1 MLMRTHTRSRRR
13 GVLSVSVV
21 GLLALSACGS
31 DSAAPSTAAAT
42 VAVTTKAAEPAATT
56 TAAPDAPTTE
66 PAATTVAPDVGEAG
80 GAVNDINP
88 QDPASLAPGGTLR
101 WAITEM
107 PPQWNYNHLDGPLDD
122 TNNVLQA
129 VMPYTWAS
137 LADASPDVNE
147 DYFTSVKLL
156 SNAPQQIEYT
166 INPKAT
172 WSDGTPITIA
182 DLTAQWKALDGTN
195 EAFIVAS
202 TSLYEDIESI
212 EQGVDERQAIVTM
225 KKVNAEWEPMFNP
238 LFPASLNSDPKAFNE
253 GWLEKPL
260 VTAGPFKF
268 DSIDQT
274 AQVVTVVRDPQWW
287 GTPAVL
293 DSIVF
298 RVLDPDAMGQAFA
311 NGELDLL
318 DIGPSVDTFKQAQG
332 VKDAVI
338 RQSLAPNFRHMTF
351 NGAEGAL
358 LADPALRVAIQ
369 KGIDRQVIAE
379 ALVGEIVEDP
389 KPLGNHI
396 FTEGTKYYQ
405 RNDAVVEFD
414 PEAAGAALDGLGW
427 VLEGDI
433 RKKDGVELVVRDVI
447 PEGVATSASESQL
460 AQAMLAAIGVKL
472 QIDVVP
478 GEEFFDNYIAKGDF
492 DVTHFSWIGTTT
504 PVLST
509 KSIYELPKGDDIQQN
524 FGRIGDPKIDELLA
538 TANSELDVDKRS
550 ALANEADAL
559 IWASGHSLL
568 LYQRPNT
575 VATTA
580 KLANY
585 GAFGFQSINYT
596 KIGFM
601 K

>member
-1 MLMRTHTRSRRR
+1 MRTRTRRS
-13 GVLSVSVV
+13 GVLAISVV
-21 GLLALSACGS
+21 GLMALSACGS
-31 DSAAPSTAAAT
+31 DSASPPATTAAGT
-42 VAVTTKAAEPAATT
+42 VTTKAADPAPTT

-66 PAATTVAPDVGEAG
+66 VAEPADTTAAPNGGAAG
-80 GAVNDINP
+80 DAVNDINP

-101 WAITEM
+101 WPITEL

-129 VMPYTWAS
+129 VMPYTWSS

-147 DYFTSVKLL
+147 DYFTSAKLI
-156 SNAPQQIEYT
+156 SQDPQTIEYT

-202 TSLYEDIESI
+202 TSLYEDIASI

-225 KKVNAEWEPMFNP
+225 NKINAEWEPLFSP
-238 LFPASLNSDPKAFNE
+238 LFPASLNSDPAVFNE

-268 DSIDQT
+268 DSVDQT
-274 AQVVTVVRDPQWW
+274 AQVITVVRDPNWW

-318 DIGPSVDTFKQAQG
+318 DIGPAVDTYKQAQG
-332 VKDAVI
+332 VADAVI

-358 LADPALRVAIQ
+358 LADPALRVALQ
-369 KGIDRQVIAE
+369 QGIDRQVIAE
-379 ALVGEIVEDP
+379 ALVGEIVADP

-405 RNDAVVEFD
+405 RNDAVVEYN
-414 PEAAGAALDGLGW
+414 PEAAAAALDGLGW
-427 VLEGDI
+427 VLDGDV

-509 KSIYELPKGDDIQQN
+509 KSIYELPVGDDIQQN
-524 FGRIGDPKIDELLA
+524 FGRIGDPKIDELLSQ
-538 TANSELDVDKRS
+538 ANSELDVDKRS
-550 ALANEADAL
+550 ALANEADVL
-559 IWASGHSLL
+559 IWESGHSLL

-585 GAFGFQSINYT
+585 GAFGFQSVDYT